1 MFAWSVKQKLLFF
14 LFVFEFAKLLKKC
27 DARRATNCTRPRRI
41 RGHAMALNESC
52 CFWNLFFSK
61 YVFVCA
67 FRLLDAAPQAPRR
80 RASRYLSAM
89 LWKYSFLVSQQ
100 RAASNRLGTVSS
112 RSTFHNLCSMTNF
125 LPKALLNQT
134 CGHWPYI
141 VCENIFTVSD
151 RREHQNG
158 LLPQQMLVLNKF
170 V

>member
-1 MFAWSVKQKLLFF
+1 MQFCDFF
-14 LFVFEFAKLLKKC
+14 LLYIANICCFGSIWYFVKVNTSVFIYPSTAPWVRPFSPGR
-27 DARRATNCTRPRRI
+27 RRAKRR
-41 RGHAMALNESC
+41 GASVL
-52 CFWNLFFSK
+52 
-61 YVFVCA
+61 
-67 FRLLDAAPQAPRR
+67 PQTTDPHCRPRR

-125 LPKALLNQT
+125 LPKTLLNQT